1 MSWTLRKAEKKDS
14 DRINELFIEM
24 LQTIYN
30 TDRVNGYSEGD
41 LDRLYERLG
50 YGIYE
55 DQGSRYLMI
64 KNI

>member
-30 TDRVNGYSEGD
+30 TDQVNGYSEGD
-41 LDRLYERLG
+41 LDRFFDGCDE
-50 YGIYE
+50 
-55 DQGSRYLMI
+55 
-64 KNI
+64 